1 MKTQEQ
7 MFYEESRKIGEMDEL
22 FMEMIND
29 PVAPMTNSELKAL
42 IAKRPERYSLYAGF
56 VGKLAD

>member
-42 IAKRPERYSLYAGF
+42 IAKRPERYSRYAGF

>member
-7 MFYEESRKIGEMDEL
+7 MFYESARKLGEQDEL

-29 PVAPMTNSELKAL
+29 PIAPMTNDELKAL
-42 IAKRPERYSLYAGF
+42 IAKRPEVYGRYAGF
-56 VGKLAD
+56 VGKLA